1 VGIDQKEKGVIEQNY
16 FLTNTLLMIIGT
28 VCIRGSFIAF
38 ASRLK
43 ITPITRELFTFIPAA
58 ILPALFIPATF
69 FHQGQMDLMAGKERF
84 IVLMICLGATYFIR
98 NTLFCV
104 GLGLS
109 LLYAL
114 HTLTA

>member
-1 VGIDQKEKGVIEQNY
+1 MIEQNY
-16 FLTNTLLMIIGT
+16 FLTNTMLMIIGT

-43 ITPITRELFTFIPAA
+43 ITPLTRELFTFIPAA

-69 FHQGQMDLMAGKERF
+69 FHQGQMDLIAGKERF
-84 IVLMICLGATYFIR
+84 IVLLICLGATYFIR

-114 HTLTA
+114 NFLAA

>member
-1 VGIDQKEKGVIEQNY
+1 MIEQNY

-58 ILPALFIPATF
+58 ILPAIFIPATF
-69 FHQGQMDLMAGKERF
+69 FHQGQMALIAGKERF
-84 IVLMICLGATYFIR
+84 VVLLICLGATYFIR

-109 LLYAL
+109 LLYTL
-114 HTLTA
+114 HALTA